1 MKLLL
6 DPNFQDWVLD
16 PTDDL
21 DHFWREWIAQD
32 PKRQQDVD
40 QARALMNSIAFKTP
54 VSDLDEQAIFQKIK
68 ARIKLEELSDELN
81 LSREEADDQV
91 DDNVEETVIYS
102 LPVKTSSYRWVY
114 KIAATMTLIMVSAIV
129 WFHYFGSNTIT
140 YTTVFGQTQ
149 EVTLPDGSLVV
160 LNANS
165 TLSLD
170 PSWQLRDERR
180 VELVGEAYFSVVHTA
195 DHQKFIVHS
204 NNVEVEVLGTEFNLN
219 NRRGKTQVVLESGKV
234 KVNLPSIDGVEK
246 TVVMA
251 PGDLVEVSEK
261 DNKITKKV
269 TDTRVYSSWKNGE
282 LIFNGV
288 PLNQVFETIQDRYGY
303 DVIVKGEEIQNM
315 LFEAEIQSTDLD
327 LILRVI
333 ARSFDLNI
341 TKNQNEIMVES
352 Q

>member
-6 DPNFQDWVLD
+6 DPDFQDWVLD

-40 QARALMNSIAFKTP
+40 QARTLMNSIGFKTP
-54 VSDLDEQAIFQKIK
+54 VSGLDEQAVFQKIR
-68 ARIKLEELSDELN
+68 ARIQLEELSQELN
-81 LSREEADDQV
+81 LAREVVDDQV

-102 LPVKTSSYRWVY
+102 LPVKGSPARWLY
-114 KIAATMTLIMVSAIV
+114 KVAAAVALIMVS
-129 WFHYFGSNTIT
+129 TIT
-140 YTTVFGQTQ
+140 YFYYFATGTETYTTAFGETK

-170 PSWQLRDERR
+170 PSWPHIERR
-180 VELVGEAYFSVVHTA
+180 VELIGEAYFSVIHT
-195 DHQKFIVHS
+195 DNDQKFIVHS
-204 NNVEVEVLGTEFNLN
+204 NHIEVEVLGTEFNLN
-219 NRRGKTQVVLESGKV
+219 NRRGKTQVVLESGEV
-234 KVNLPSIDGVEK
+234 KINLPAVDGVEK
-246 TVVMA
+246 AVIMA
-251 PGDLVEVSEK
+251 PGDLVEVSGK

-269 TDTRVYSSWKNGE
+269 TNTRVYSSWKSGE
-282 LIFNGV
+282 LVFNGV

-303 DVIVKGEEIQNM
+303 DVIVKGEEIENM

-333 ARSFDLNI
+333 SRSFNLSI
-341 TKNQNEIMVES
+341 TKNKNEIMVEKR
-352 Q
+352 